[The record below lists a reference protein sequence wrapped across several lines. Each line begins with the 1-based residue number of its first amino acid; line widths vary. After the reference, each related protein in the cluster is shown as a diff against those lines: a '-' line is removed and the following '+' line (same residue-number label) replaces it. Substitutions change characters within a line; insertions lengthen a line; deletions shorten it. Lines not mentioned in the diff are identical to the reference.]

1 MVLTNAQT
9 IAFFQEADQ
18 MAISAATYDQL
29 ATEGI
34 ITAGDLAEF
43 SNDDFTA
50 LAASLRRPPAVPD
63 PANAAVLVPQAPF
76 VLGAKSLKRLKIAA
90 EAVRY
95 YDSIGRTLTPGN
107 LRYST
112 TLKSFELQWKSL
124 KERKDNDQP
133 DVPKLT
139 KNLKIIAWSEAFTDF
154 LARVIGVRNA
164 PLTYVIRPEVDVPA
178 VAPPLIARHP
188 HSAEH
193 GSVEGE
199 LIARLSHTSP
209 IFRDDNNSVYHF
221 LEEATRGTVY
231 GKTLKPFTRAKN
243 GREAY
248 LSVIS
253 QHAGEDKWNK
263 ELKSQESFLQTRVWK
278 GNSNFSLEKFIE
290 QHRSAYISMQQ
301 CAEHVNYQL
310 PNETTRVRYLTD
322 NIQNGDP
329 ALQAALAIIR
339 GDEAPDGRRNNF
351 ESAASYLQ
359 PTCPVA
365 KKRKSNG
372 GERGGSYTISSTEG
386 TDSGVKIA
394 RGKTG
399 VEFTYHTSEEYKAL
413 SSPQRKELREW
424 RLEKGGTKDK
434 KKRKGDDKSDFSAKK
449 LKTMI
454 ASVFKEETKKLEAKK
469 EEDASQVSEI
479 SNILQS
485 IAHPSKPTVSS
496 VVSKST
502 QNITA
507 AATELQGIL
516 KRGSKPSPVNKKE
529 S

>member
-1 MVLTNAQT
+1 
-9 IAFFQEADQ
+9 
-18 MAISAATYDQL
+18 
-29 ATEGI
+29 
-34 ITAGDLAEF
+34 
-43 SNDDFTA
+43 
-50 LAASLRRPPAVPD
+50 
-63 PANAAVLVPQAPF
+63 
-76 VLGAKSLKRLKIAA
+76 
-90 EAVRY
+90 
-95 YDSIGRTLTPGN
+95 
-107 LRYST
+107 
-112 TLKSFELQWKSL
+112 
-124 KERKDNDQP
+124 
-133 DVPKLT
+133 
-139 KNLKIIAWSEAFTDF
+139 
-154 LARVIGVRNA
+154 
-164 PLTYVIRPEVDVPA
+164 
-178 VAPPLIARHP
+178 
-188 HSAEH
+188 
-193 GSVEGE
+193 
-199 LIARLSHTSP
+199 
-209 IFRDDNNSVYHF
+209 
-221 LEEATRGTVY
+221 
-231 GKTLKPFTRAKN
+231 
-243 GREAY
+243 
-248 LSVIS
+248 
-253 QHAGEDKWNK
+253 
-263 ELKSQESFLQTRVWK
+263 
-278 GNSNFSLEKFIE
+278 
-290 QHRSAYISMQQ
+290 
-301 CAEHVNYQL
+301 L

-329 ALQAALAIIR
+329 ALQVALAIIR

-372 GERGGSYTISSTEG
+372 GEGGSYTISSAEG
-386 TDSGVKIA
+386 TASGVKIA

-399 VEFTYHTSEEYKAL
+399 VEFTYHTSEQYKAL

-424 RLEKGGTKDK
+424 RLEKSGMKDK

-479 SNILQS
+479 STILQS
-485 IAHPSKPTVSS
+485 IALPSKPTVSS